1 MFLRQIYEPKIHM
14 RMNQKL
20 KIHFEFGDINT
31 LIISLFVNNTE
42 KQKDNKINETINH
55 KISI

>member
-1 MFLRQIYEPKIHM
+1 M